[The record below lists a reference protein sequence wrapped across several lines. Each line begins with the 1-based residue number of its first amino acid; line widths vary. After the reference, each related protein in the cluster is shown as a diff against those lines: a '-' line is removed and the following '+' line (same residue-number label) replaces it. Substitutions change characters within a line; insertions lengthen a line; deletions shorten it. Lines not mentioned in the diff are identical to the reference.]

1 MGPFLASPA
10 KSLPDEI
17 DQFFQKAGDEG
28 VILVSFGTVVEAISD
43 SLLKIMAE
51 TFSKLPQK
59 IIWKLKPNGM
69 VVGSISNSPYCLPF
83 ASYDVSS
90 WNLVLNQLIFSP
102 E

>member
-28 VILVSFGTVVEAISD
+28 VILVSFGTVVGALSD
-43 SLLKIMAE
+43 SSLKIMAE

-69 VVGSISNSPYCLPF
+69 VVGKIVILLTVCHLLLMM
-83 ASYDVSS
+83 
-90 WNLVLNQLIFSP
+90 LVPGIWY
-102 E
+102 

>member
-28 VILVSFGTVVEAISD
+28 VILVSFGTVVGALSD
-43 SLLKIMAE
+43 SSLKIMAE

-69 VVGSISNSPYCLPF
+69 VVGKIVWLLDP
-83 ASYDVSS
+83 
-90 WNLVLNQLIFSP
+90 LVILLTVCHWLLMMLVPGIWY
-102 E
+102 